1 MGNPRMRFVQF
12 LILAALAGFTIYYA
26 RYPLSAPFRSGLVTS
41 LPGVFSGFVFIVAMV
56 ERATEVIIG
65 IIRPKNQ
72 EYRQE
77 LKLLE
82 SIHGSKTSEEYR
94 KKNIEFIRYRAGTGQ
109 LSLII
114 GYTIGIILSASGI
127 GILDSVLNLNGIV
140 RGSIQQQ
147 LIRGSDIV
155 LTSGLLAG
163 GSQAFHEMVANSIQ
177 EAVNVLR
184 EPNRT

>member
-1 MGNPRMRFVQF
+1 M
-12 LILAALAGFTIYYA
+12 
-26 RYPLSAPFRSGLVTS
+26 TS

-94 KKNIEFIRYRAGTGQ
+94 KKILN
-109 LSLII
+109 
-114 GYTIGIILSASGI
+114 LSAIVPEQG
-127 GILDSVLNLNGIV
+127 NL
-140 RGSIQQQ
+140 
-147 LIRGSDIV
+147 
-155 LTSGLLAG
+155 A
-163 GSQAFHEMVANSIQ
+163 
-177 EAVNVLR
+177 
-184 EPNRT
+184 

>member
-56 ERATEVIIG
+56 ERATEVVIG
-65 IIRPKNQ
+65 IIRTKN
-72 EYRQE
+72 EE
-77 LKLLE
+77 FIEDLKQLA
-82 SIHGSKTSEEYR
+82 SSHGNSTNVAYVR
-94 KKNIEFIRYRAGTGQ
+94 KNNEFIRYRAGTGQ

>member
-1 MGNPRMRFVQF
+1 
-12 LILAALAGFTIYYA
+12 
-26 RYPLSAPFRSGLVTS
+26 
-41 LPGVFSGFVFIVAMV
+41 
-56 ERATEVIIG
+56 
-65 IIRPKNQ
+65 
-72 EYRQE
+72 
-77 LKLLE
+77 
-82 SIHGSKTSEEYR
+82 
-94 KKNIEFIRYRAGTGQ
+94 
-109 LSLII
+109 LII

-177 EAVNVLR
+177 DAVKVLR
-184 EPNRT
+184 EPNST